1 MTIRLGVVM
10 DPIGSINTV
19 KDSTYGMLRE
29 AQRRGWEIQYME
41 MNDLYLADG
50 IAGARMRRLELLFEG
65 DEWYRFLD
73 SSVAEL
79 SQLDVILMR
88 KDPPF
93 DMEYIYCS
101 YILERAENEGVLIV
115 NKPQALRDANEKV
128 FTAWFPQCTP
138 PTLISRQ
145 YADLRSFLKE
155 HRDIILKPLEGMGG
169 ASVFRVSTTDPNLS
183 VIMENLTHHQTR
195 YVMAQRFI
203 AEIRDG
209 DKRIIVINGDPV
221 PYSLARIPAPG
232 ETRGNLAAGAKGV
245 GKPLSERD
253 LWICNQVGPVLKDKG
268 IVFSGLD
275 IIGDYLTEI
284 NVTSPTG
291 IRELDRIFDLNISGL
306 LLNAIEDIIHRKQT

>member
-73 SSVAEL
+73 ASVAEL

-101 YILERAENEGVLIV
+101 YILERAY
-115 NKPQALRDANEKV
+115 V
-128 FTAWFPQCTP
+128 FC
-138 PTLISRQ
+138 
-145 YADLRSFLKE
+145 
-155 HRDIILKPLEGMGG
+155 
-169 ASVFRVSTTDPNLS
+169 
-183 VIMENLTHHQTR
+183 
-195 YVMAQRFI
+195 
-203 AEIRDG
+203 
-209 DKRIIVINGDPV
+209 
-221 PYSLARIPAPG
+221 
-232 ETRGNLAAGAKGV
+232 
-245 GKPLSERD
+245 
-253 LWICNQVGPVLKDKG
+253 
-268 IVFSGLD
+268 
-275 IIGDYLTEI
+275 
-284 NVTSPTG
+284 
-291 IRELDRIFDLNISGL
+291 
-306 LLNAIEDIIHRKQT
+306 